1 MKNKYFENIELEHF
15 DYFAKFPKRR
25 RTSII
30 NDKSYDIY
38 DKRAHFAFI
47 YDAGKLNSFIKVV
60 NDKLYLAQSW
70 SKAEENIARKLWE
83 YISYRE
89 PADKIN
95 LALFKKIFC
104 HGTYFSIEVFKE
116 IITQCIRNMKIEK
129 IIFKTMPYQFPVEQY
144 REEIQNAV
152 FICSGNDYTV
162 AISCHENNI
171 CVAMWDHSLPY

>member
-15 DYFAKFPKRR
+15 DYFEKFPQRR
-25 RTSII
+25 RACII

-47 YDAGKLNSFIKVV
+47 YDEGKLNAFIKVV

-70 SKAEENIARKLWE
+70 SNAEEHIASQLWQ

-89 PADKIN
+89 LADKIN
-95 LALFKKIFC
+95 WALFKKIFC
-104 HGTYFSIEVFKE
+104 HGTYFNIEIFKE
-116 IITQCIRNMKIEK
+116 IITQGIKNMNIEK
-129 IIFKTMPYQFPVEQY
+129 IIFKTMPYKFPIEQY
-144 REEIQNAV
+144 EAEIPNAV
-152 FICSGNDYTV
+152 FIKSGNDYTV